1 MTAETT
7 QKSDLTEREGILRFV
22 AGLCLASHEN
32 WMSCAMAEHPG
43 EAAVMRPNILVL
55 GLTDNIL
62 ALFCPAESSMSV
74 AGREILSMMLS
85 GAISSHEDAT
95 EALADRY
102 ARRSRL
108 EPAFAIRDCHDALMR
123 LMGALHVAD
132 ALLRDRVAIDD

>member
-1 MTAETT
+1 MRDDPNR
-7 QKSDLTEREGILRFV
+7 KLNDRYDRLRLIRTLV
-22 AGLCLASHEN
+22 LLASH
-32 WMSCAMAEHPG
+32 AH
-43 EAAVMRPNILVL
+43 
-55 GLTDNIL
+55 D
-62 ALFCPAESSMSV
+62 
-74 AGREILSMMLS
+74 
-85 GAISSHEDAT
+85 SHEDAT